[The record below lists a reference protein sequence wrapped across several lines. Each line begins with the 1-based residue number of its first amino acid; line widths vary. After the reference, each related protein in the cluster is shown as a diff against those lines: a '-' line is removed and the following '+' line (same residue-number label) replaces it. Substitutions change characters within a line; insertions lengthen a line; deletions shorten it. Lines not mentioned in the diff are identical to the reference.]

1 MKKKWLIATL
11 AGFILLSAGCYYAVT
26 QYNIHPERQVG
37 EVVDELHGVPVY
49 YNGGINYVRGRNT
62 TADGYNLGLEYQCVE
77 FVKRYYYVRFGH
89 KMPDSYGHAKSFF
102 NTQLESGALNPQRGM
117 LQFSNG
123 STVMPQ
129 ADDLLVF
136 RATLLNRYGHV
147 AVISAVTEDAI
158 EIVQQN
164 PGPFASSR
172 ESFKLLQDADGQWR
186 IDHSAVLGFL
196 RLPP

>member
-1 MKKKWLIATL
+1 MKKKWLIASL
-11 AGFILLSAGCYYAVT
+11 AGFILLLAGCYYAVT

-37 EVVDELHGVPVY
+37 EVVDALHGVPVY
-49 YNGGINYVRGRNT
+49 YNGGVNHVRGRNT

-102 NTQLESGALNPQRGM
+102 NTQLESGTLNPQRGM

-147 AVISAVTEDAI
+147 AIISAVTEDAI
-158 EIVQQN
+158 EIMQQN

-172 ESFKLLQDADGQWR
+172 ETFKLLHDADGQWR